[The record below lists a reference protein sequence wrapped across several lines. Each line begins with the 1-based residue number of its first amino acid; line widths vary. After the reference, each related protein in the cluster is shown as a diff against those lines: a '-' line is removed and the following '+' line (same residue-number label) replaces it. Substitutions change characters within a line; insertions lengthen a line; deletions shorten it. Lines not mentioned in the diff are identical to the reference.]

1 MASSTLRPGL
11 RHRLIQQLA
20 AKRKRTQSA
29 VSQGFTLVELLVVVI
44 IIGILSAVALPG
56 FLSQADKA
64 KDSSAKALL
73 TSIAKECQLFLI
85 DPTGGFTAKT
95 VGTDQ
100 ITLTGEAC
108 PGTFTAAITGGN
120 TFTTTVSADGSFT
133 SPSSGGGSG
142 EGEGEG

>member
-56 FLSQADKA
+56 FLNQADKA
-64 KDSSAKALL
+64 KESSAKALL
-73 TSIAKECQLFLI
+73 ASIAKECQLYLI
-85 DPTGGFTAKT
+85 EKDGDFTPKTKSVDNISLSGDECAGSFTA
-95 VGTDQ
+95 
-100 ITLTGEAC
+100 E
-108 PGTFTAAITGGN
+108 ITGGK
-120 TFTTTVSADGSFT
+120 TLEIVVDEEGTITGPTEAAD
-133 SPSSGGGSG
+133 
-142 EGEGEG
+142 